1 MKYALVTGA
10 GRGLGGG
17 FVEYLLKDGYYVFAG
32 VRELK
37 PSYTSKENLE
47 YLKLDV
53 SDDNSIDETVKLVQ
67 AKTNSIDLIVNNAGI
82 NKDSVS
88 NNHSELV
95 CKVKDIKRNLLLKMF
110 DVNTISPLIIIQKFL
125 PLLKSEPSFVVNI
138 SSCRASYHD
147 EFANDNPNY
156 GYAGSKIA
164 LNMFT
169 FGLAKELPKNIKVFA
184 VHPGSVKTD
193 MNKQGD
199 QTPQEQAEKIIAITK
214 NWNDEFNGKFMRWSG
229 EEYDKQQAK

>member
-10 GRGLGGG
+10 GRGLGSG
-17 FVEYLLKDGYYVFAG
+17 FVEYLLKDGYFVFAG

-37 PSYTSKENLE
+37 PNDISKENLE
-47 YLKLDV
+47 YIKLDV
-53 SDDNSIDETVKLVQ
+53 SDDDSIDSAVKLIQ
-67 AKTNSIDLIVNNAGI
+67 AKTNTIHLIVNNAGI

-88 NNHSELV
+88 DNHSELV
-95 CKVKDIKRNLLLKMF
+95 CKVKDVKRNLLLEMF
-110 DVNTISPLIIIQKFL
+110 NVNTISPLIVVQRFL
-125 PLLKSEPSFVVNI
+125 PLLKSEPAFVINI

-156 GYAGSKIA
+156 GYAGSKTA

-169 FGLAKELPKNIKVFA
+169 FGLAKELSKNIKVFS

-199 QTPQEQAEKIIAITK
+199 QTPEEQAEKIVAITK
-214 NWNDEFNGKFMRWSG
+214 NWKEEFNGKFMRWNG
-229 EEYDKQQAK
+229 EEYPL